1 VLQRTEDEMQVS
13 LPSGIELERAAIADF
28 LTIVQTSIFE
38 HNRNIARFIESICFG
53 NMRLALQMFTTFLAS
68 GATDVDKMLSIYR
81 REGSYYVAYHEF
93 VKSIILGDRQYYRE
107 EQSPIRNLFDCGSQ
121 RNSSHFT
128 AIRII
133 A

>member
-68 GATDVDKMLSIYR
+68 GVTDVGKMLHIYR
-81 REGSYYVAYHEF
+81 REGKYVIAYHEF
-93 VKSIILGDRQYYRE
+93 VKSIMLGDRKYYKE
-107 EQSPIRNLFDCGSQ
+107 NASPILNVFDCGIEK
-121 RNSSHFT
+121 NSGHFT
-128 AIRII
+128 ALRLL
-133 A
+133 